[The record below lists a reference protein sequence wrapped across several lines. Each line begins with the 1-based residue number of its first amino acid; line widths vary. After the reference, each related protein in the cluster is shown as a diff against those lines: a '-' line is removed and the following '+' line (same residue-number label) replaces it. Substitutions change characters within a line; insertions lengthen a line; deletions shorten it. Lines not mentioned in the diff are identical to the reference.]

1 MPLYRY
7 EAVDSTG
14 GKVEAYMQVA
24 DERAVADKLMQM
36 GYRPVSIELT
46 QRTAP
51 QTASRSTQATSPSA
65 PMAPGSP
72 LTVNKRT
79 LSRLFHQL
87 HVSLRAGMPPF
98 QAFTTV
104 AAQIPEPAAR
114 QALHEMS
121 LGVRDGA
128 RVSDLME
135 RYPRMFSRGDVGMVR
150 AAEMAGFLPEAFG
163 HLARQHE
170 EDDNTTRRLRIW
182 IWFFHSNVLTLFLM
196 IPLAFVLKDS
206 LPTFD
211 IGTGLASGARALLF
225 GTIPLCAL
233 YYGGLA
239 WFYRARHNPNWAYR
253 WHRALLKLPV
263 MGGIARLRCQAVFA
277 RTLQLIHHAGLPND
291 TAWET
296 ASGAVPNLYL
306 ANEFARGLPLVKA
319 TGQFSEGL
327 KQSGLFDY
335 ADIGMVG
342 TGEVAGDIE
351 QPLEVLANRYEE
363 ETRVALGASVV
374 RGAVTFTFYAFAL
387 GALAM
392 ALIWWAYGQGLLSLM
407 NGLEG

>member
-1 MPLYRY
+1 VPLFRY

-14 GKVEAYMQVA
+14 AKIEAYMQVS
-24 DERAVADKLMQM
+24 DEHAVADRLTQM
-36 GYRPVSIELT
+36 GYQPTAIELT
-46 QRTAP
+46 QRSFQ
-51 QTASRSTQATSPSA
+51 QTAGKTATSVGPA
-65 PMAPGSP
+65 PPPVHGSP
-72 LTVNKRT
+72 LTVNKRV
-79 LSRLFHQL
+79 LSRLYHQL

-104 AAQIPEPAAR
+104 AAQIPEHAAR

-128 RVSDLME
+128 RISDLME

-150 AAEMAGFLPEAFG
+150 AAEMAGFLPEAFSF
-163 HLARQHE
+163 LARQHE

-196 IPLAFVLKDS
+196 IPLAFMLKDS
-206 LPTFD
+206 LPALD
-211 IGTGLASGARALLF
+211 IRPGLISGGWSFLLGTL
-225 GTIPLCAL
+225 PLCAL

-239 WFYRARHNPNWAYR
+239 WFYKARHNPNLAYR
-253 WHRALLKLPV
+253 WHRLLLRLPV
-263 MGGIARLRCQAVFA
+263 IGGISKLRCQAVFS
-277 RTLQLIHHAGLPND
+277 RTLQLIHHAGVTND

-306 ANEFARGLPLVKA
+306 AQQYCRGLSAVKA

-327 KQSGLFDY
+327 KHSGLFDY
-335 ADIGMVG
+335 ADIGMIA
-342 TGEVAGDIE
+342 TGESAGDTE

-374 RGAVTFTFYAFAL
+374 RGAITFVFYAFAL
-387 GALAM
+387 GGLAM
-392 ALIWWAYGQGLLSLM
+392 ALFSWAYGQGLLKLM
-407 NGLEG
+407 EGIE